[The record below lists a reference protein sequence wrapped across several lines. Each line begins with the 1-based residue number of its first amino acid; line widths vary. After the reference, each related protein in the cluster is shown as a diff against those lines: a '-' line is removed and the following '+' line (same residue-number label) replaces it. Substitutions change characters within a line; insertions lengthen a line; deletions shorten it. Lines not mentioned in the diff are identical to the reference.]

1 MDFIKNGTLKIL
13 NNSFKLNIDFYQNDS
28 SIDYFN
34 EIFNIKGKSDKYK
47 NNLVNESERLKETLS
62 AIDSILFAI
71 KNEEIIL
78 QNEHFKS
85 ISYKKKNKKFY
96 NTIKYNSLT
105 NEIKSILASEKNI
118 KKEIYISE
126 NDTFYFLESH
136 KIKSENS
143 ILFNLRNIT
152 LSKQFEK
159 IQKRFISDISHELKT
174 PLTNIK
180 GFSIAIEDSLKES
193 SDNKLD
199 LSSFFKIIY
208 SNISKIEA
216 LIHDFLEYSKYESSK
231 ILNKSSV
238 DINSLLNEIFLEMDF
253 LIKSKNVLFNIDSTN
268 LKSTII
274 NIDKDKVKVIL
285 KNIIENAII
294 YNKKNPEINI
304 NFSDSSNYYLIAI
317 KDNGIGISDIEKVN
331 IFNRFYRVDDA
342 RPINIAGSGLG
353 LSIVSEIMKNY
364 NGTISI
370 ESTIDVGSTFT
381 LSIPK

>member
-85 ISYKKKNKKFY
+85 ISYDAKNKKFY

-216 LIHDFLEYSKYESSK
+216 LIHDFLEYSKYERSK

>member
-126 NDTFYFLESH
+126 NVTFYFLESH

>member
-85 ISYKKKNKKFY
+85 ISHDAKNKKFY